1 MQNNINVNG
10 IEVVCGSMFSGK
22 TEELLKRLSRAQLAK
37 LNVVV
42 FKPIIDSRYDKNNI
56 VSHNKN
62 KMNCIAIQNADEIL
76 SYIKNIDVIGID
88 EAQFFDVNLI
98 NVCNMIANKG
108 KRVII
113 AGLDMD
119 FLGAPFGIM
128 PTLLAIAERITK
140 LNAICFECGDLANYS
155 FRKNKKKNLI
165 EIGDTKEYQA
175 LCRLC
180 FQKKTSKNA

>member
-62 KMNCIAIQNADEIL
+62 KMNCIAIQNADEI
-76 SYIKNIDVIGID
+76 
-88 EAQFFDVNLI
+88 FLI
-98 NVCNMIANKG
+98 LKILM
-108 KRVII
+108 
-113 AGLDMD
+113 
-119 FLGAPFGIM
+119 
-128 PTLLAIAERITK
+128 LLELMK
-140 LNAICFECGDLANYS
+140 LNFLM
-155 FRKNKKKNLI
+155 LI
-165 EIGDTKEYQA
+165 
-175 LCRLC
+175 
-180 FQKKTSKNA
+180 